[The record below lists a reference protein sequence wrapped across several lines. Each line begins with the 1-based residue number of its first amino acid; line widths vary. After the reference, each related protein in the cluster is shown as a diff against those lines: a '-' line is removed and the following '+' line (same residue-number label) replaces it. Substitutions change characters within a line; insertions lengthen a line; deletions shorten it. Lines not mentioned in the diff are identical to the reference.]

1 MSSEAYLS
9 KEKQNNDLPSNR
21 KRVCIYLSVDRIN
34 AFFTIFENSYSVR
47 LRASL
52 SLNSGSHA

>member
-21 KRVCIYLSVDRIN
+21 KRVCIYI
-34 AFFTIFENSYSVR
+34 YQ
-47 LRASL
+47 
-52 SLNSGSHA
+52 